1 MAAVVYWRGNFD
13 AALKE
18 AKEQNRPMVLELYM
32 EG

>member
-1 MAAVVYWRGNFD
+1 MAAVVYWRDNFD

-18 AKEQNRPMVLELYM
+18 AREQNLPLLLELHM